1 MENSI
6 GIVIIALIAF
16 FLLGYFI
23 AHKRYQKSIVSLNAI
38 KKENEELFAYKLSF
52 FAGDK
57 HQIEII
63 EKGDK
68 LYGIHKD

>member
-38 KKENEELFAYKLSF
+38 KKENEELSKGFKAYKS
-52 FAGDK
+52 K
-57 HQIEII
+57 YQI
-63 EKGDK
+63 
-68 LYGIHKD
+68 